1 MKKLES
7 KIINKIYKLE
17 TKKTLSQI
25 FGEIIF
31 TILIILSSVF
41 IFSIIIEILNEQ
53 GSFGLLEF
61 YRSDL
66 EIIKYYLIQNTW
78 SFIQELPFPLVCILI
93 LLVVAFI
100 LLIYILF
107 KNFNKIKNKLVLL
120 YKFWF
125 K

>member
-1 MKKLES
+1 MKKLEN

-25 FGEIIF
+25 LGEVIF
-31 TILIILSSVF
+31 TIFIIFSSIF

-66 EIIKYYLIQNTW
+66 EVIKYYLIQNTW
-78 SFIQELPFPLVCILI
+78 SFIQELPFPLICILI
-93 LLVVAFI
+93 ILVVIFVLTI
-100 LLIYILF
+100 FVFL
-107 KNFNKIKNKLVLL
+107 KNFNKIKTKLISL